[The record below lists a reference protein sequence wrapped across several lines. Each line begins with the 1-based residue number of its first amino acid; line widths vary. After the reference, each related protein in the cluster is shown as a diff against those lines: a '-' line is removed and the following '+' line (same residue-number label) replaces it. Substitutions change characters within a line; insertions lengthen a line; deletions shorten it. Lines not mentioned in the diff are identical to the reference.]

1 MEMCGP
7 PSKLRAT
14 RETPMDMSAYWD
26 IFKNVLWPTLLAY
39 AAWLQTRLNQLTA
52 KVDEQ
57 QVAISKF
64 EVAVAKEYVTQSA
77 MRDLESRMADMLN
90 RIDDK
95 VTRILERDRNA

>member
-1 MEMCGP
+1 
-7 PSKLRAT
+7 
-14 RETPMDMSAYWD
+14 MDMAVYWD
-26 IFKNVLWPTLLAY
+26 IFKNVLWPVLLAY
-39 AAWLQTRLNQLTA
+39 AAWLQTRLNQLA
-52 KVDEQ
+52 NKLDDQ
-57 QVAISKF
+57 QQAISKF